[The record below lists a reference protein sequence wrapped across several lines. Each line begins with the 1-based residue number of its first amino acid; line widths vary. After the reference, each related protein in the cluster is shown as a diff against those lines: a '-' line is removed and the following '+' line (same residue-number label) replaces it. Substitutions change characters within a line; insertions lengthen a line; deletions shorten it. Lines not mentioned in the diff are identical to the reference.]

1 MDISN
6 TIEPKSDQ
14 LDAVELLSGPRVFTI
29 ERVSAHNSE
38 QPVNLH
44 LVGFPRPWRPGKSMR
59 RVLVACW
66 GPDASKYVGR
76 SVQLFCDKEVMFGG
90 QAVGGTRISAMSHID
105 KAQKVPL
112 LVTKGRSAIFT
123 VQPLPDTPAPVAS
136 QTKPDRLME
145 ALRANGLTEAGP
157 ALAFIGQTVD
167 REIKATKELTAD
179 EIDLVV
185 HELTEAPGGGA

>member
-14 LDAVELLSGPRVFTI
+14 LDAVELLSGPRTFTI
-29 ERVSAHNSE
+29 ERVSAGNSE

-76 SVQLFCDKEVMFGG
+76 SVRLFCDKEVQFGG
-90 QAVGGTRISAMSHID
+90 QAVGGTRISHMTHID
-105 KAQKVPL
+105 KVQNVPL

-123 VQPLPDTPAPVAS
+123 VQPLTDVPPPVTS
-136 QTKPDRLME
+136 QPNSDRLMA
-145 ALRANGLTEAGP
+145 ALQANGLAEKGP
-157 ALAFIGQTVD
+157 ALAFISQTIGRDVQ
-167 REIKATKELTAD
+167 ATKELTAD
-179 EIDLVV
+179 EVDLVV
-185 HELTEAPGGGA
+185 HELTEAPGGEA